1 MINTNFAYKCTLF
14 VGLFDKDTK
23 RQEVTT
29 EFAERLIADYFA
41 RHDRCCT
48 LSRCTG
54 VYRHNDGTTVC
65 EPSIR
70 VEWYL
75 TEDDMK
81 RDNINEILDYCPCA
95 ITAVIG
101 TYLNQES
108 ILYHTEPT
116 PYAGLYELS
125 K

>member
-1 MINTNFAYKCTLF
+1 MISTNFAYKCTLL

-23 RQEVTT
+23 KQEILT
-29 EFAERLIADYFA
+29 ETAEQLIAGYFT
-41 RHDRCCT
+41 RHGRCCT

-54 VYRHNDGTTVC
+54 VYRHNDGATVC

-70 VEWYL
+70 VEWFL
-75 TEDDMK
+75 TEEDAK
-81 RDNINEILDYCPCA
+81 RGHIEGAYDFCPVG
-95 ITAVIG
+95 VIG
-101 TYLNQES
+101 VLGAYLNQES

>member
-1 MINTNFAYKCTLF
+1 MISTNFAYKCTLL

-23 RQEVTT
+23 RQEVST
-29 EFAERLIADYFA
+29 ETAEQLIADYFA
-41 RHDRCCT
+41 RSGRCCT

-54 VYRHNDGTTVC
+54 VYRHNDGATVC

-70 VEWYL
+70 VEWFL
-75 TEDDMK
+75 TDEDAQRERVVELFDF
-81 RDNINEILDYCPCA
+81 CPVG
-95 ITAVIG
+95 IIG
-101 TYLNQES
+101 VLGLHLNQES